1 MIDMNETDWEQVFTT
16 LRETVMGDEAPSV
29 TKVAENTAD
38 PFRILIATMI
48 SLRTKDEVT
57 SAASDRLF
65 ELADSPLTMSK
76 LPVEQIEKAIYP
88 SGFYSTKAVN
98 IRKTCALLVEEHGG
112 TVPADTDALLALPGV
127 GIKTANLVLGLG
139 FGIDAICV
147 DTHVHRIVNRRGWIR
162 TDTPEQTVTAL
173 EEILP
178 KRFWIEI
185 NELLVRY
192 GKTTCTPLSPFCSR
206 CVIAEDCPR
215 IGVPKTR

>member
-65 ELADSPLTMSK
+65 ELADSPLTMSE
-76 LPVEQIEKAIYP
+76 LPVDRIEKAIYP